1 MASAEHVPAA
11 PAPAPEEQPV
21 AAKSEIPP
29 TAWAAPGASP
39 TIAGACAAI
48 AASLDLAFEGFSPP
62 YPPFDVIRA
71 ANRSLGLPDVLLG
84 SSVKAQLAPICRQLG
99 IANDWQVQGIVGG
112 HQTTP
117 HYELAGPN
125 AVATAAAAA
134 ATTLGN
140 LDESVE
146 VATARATGAPVP
158 SSEPEVTRLPDE
170 AEFGTRSSIS
180 TPLLTVDVEQPT
192 AAAAAAAPLAAAA
205 LTSPK
210 PALLSSGTVVGAAQ
224 PTPRGEL
231 PVLADATGRVY
242 MQTFNEDHPIYPE
255 GVVSKYFPRLHS
267 EHYRRGST
275 RTIGICV
282 PCYNEDQFGLNN
294 TLNSLYALEVPDGFN
309 LSVIVL
315 MDGVKQGVP
324 HASTRKYLSKLYG
337 IDWQQMD
344 QQKQTTIYESL
355 KWFSPST
362 IRQSSAAPHTSH
374 GSFSSA
380 VSVTAAPRTDF
391 RVSLLVKRRN
401 LRKHNSHQWFMAAF
415 AKELDCKYIL
425 CTDCSTVFEKS
436 MLAKLTAFLESNPE
450 TTACCGRQRVMSVR
464 LQNEGSGKPLDN
476 EFVNA
481 PMEYILRQIQTY
493 VSAGYP
499 PVLSVAQFLRCL
511 PSYPSS

>member
-1 MASAEHVPAA
+1 M
-11 PAPAPEEQPV
+11 
-21 AAKSEIPP
+21 
-29 TAWAAPGASP
+29 
-39 TIAGACAAI
+39 
-48 AASLDLAFEGFSPP
+48 
-62 YPPFDVIRA
+62 
-71 ANRSLGLPDVLLG
+71 
-84 SSVKAQLAPICRQLG
+84 
-99 IANDWQVQGIVGG
+99 
-112 HQTTP
+112 
-117 HYELAGPN
+117 
-125 AVATAAAAA
+125 
-134 ATTLGN
+134 
-140 LDESVE
+140 
-146 VATARATGAPVP
+146 P

-170 AEFGTRSSIS
+170 AEDGTRSSIS

-192 AAAAAAAPLAAAA
+192 AAAAAAAAAAPLAAAA

-499 PVLSVAQFLRCL
+499 PVLSVAQVLRCL